1 MVKETIID
9 SDSLQW
15 RESNLMKIPNADF
28 LERTGSKAMGARIW
42 RLPPRSAN
50 TLHRHISSEEFY
62 MVLAGVGR
70 IRVDG
75 RTHTIQEY
83 EAIHVWPEQMRQIF
97 NDTETVTKWLIV
109 GAPDDETSMGKQPDL
124 SRFYPSDPTE
134 LPPELSGAKWPPKSK
149 TEQDGAGN
157 G

>member
-1 MVKETIID
+1 MKMETLIH

-15 RESNLMKIPNADF
+15 RESNLMKIPNADY
-28 LERTGSKAMGARIW
+28 LERTGSEVMGARIW
-42 RLPPRSAN
+42 RLPPQSAN

-62 MVLAGVGR
+62 IVLDGVGR

-75 RTHTIQEY
+75 RTHTIQRH

-97 NDTETVTKWLIV
+97 NDNETEVTWLII
-109 GAPDDETSMGKQPDL
+109 GAPDDEIPQGEKPDL
-124 SRFYPSDPTE
+124 SLFYPSDPKE
-134 LPPELSGAKWPPKSK
+134 LPPELLGSEWPPKTN
-149 TEQDGAGN
+149 TEQGGAGN